1 MTDRFSTAV
10 TRGLSRHPGRRTV
23 TYARGEDSVQLTVIV
38 GQTESTELSPQLEA
52 IVSHLRDYLLTD
64 ASSLVLGGVLTRPQ
78 PGDRITDGALVF
90 EVLPAG
96 DDEPCYRFSGPDRQM
111 LRIHTKEA

>member
-1 MTDRFSTAV
+1 MKPWLLSYLACQECGGELCQSEV
-10 TRGLSRHPGRRTV
+10 IETRDGDLRTGTLECV
-23 TYARGEDSVQLTVIV
+23 ECQLMW
-38 GQTESTELSPQLEA
+38 P
-52 IVSHLRDYLLTD
+52 
-64 ASSLVLGGVLTRPQ
+64 VLGGVLTRPQ